1 MANPTHIPP
10 KPATRV
16 LRAFLRTDLAEEVQ
30 GDLEEK
36 FYSDIKSKSV
46 FKAKLNYWYEVVNY
60 IRPFAI
66 RKSTYSNSTAM
77 FQSYFKIG
85 WRNLVKSKG
94 YSFINISGLA
104 LGIACFLFLLSY
116 VRYERSYEDF
126 HKNADNIYRIT
137 LDLYKGSEFLM
148 TDCETYAPF
157 GPLAKEKMPEVVD
170 FVRMMNNDNTRVKI
184 GEQKYLEERSYF
196 ADSSVFT
203 IFSFKALHGVL
214 QRALSKPNQAV
225 VTASTAKKYF
235 GRTDVVNETLEA
247 QGGLYKITA
256 VIEDVPTNTHL
267 KFNFLLSHITYPTI
281 QDNYTDYRW
290 ESGNNEF
297 TYLLMAPGTDIIA
310 FNKKLADLSASL
322 KDKINEDRFSAEPIK
337 DIHLYSH
344 KTYEPEVNGNAQT
357 VYALLIIAVFIMGL
371 AWVNYIN
378 LSTAK
383 AMERAR
389 EVGVRKVMGSA
400 RSQLIFQ
407 FLTESILVNMV
418 AAAMA
423 LMIVKIGSPYFY
435 ELTGQPLIDFFQ
447 NSTFWYS
454 LAVILVV
461 GIVFSGGYPAIV
473 LSSFDPVT
481 VLKGKFRSSVH
492 GQWLRKGLVVFQFA
506 ATTVLIICLSAVY
519 LQIKHL
525 QNYDL
530 GMDISQT
537 LILRA
542 PDKDQA
548 DSIYQNKYASF
559 KTELLRDPS
568 IQVVSLSQSIPGS
581 GSVSGLIEMSTTQSI
596 FQFGK
601 DKSGNSFN
609 YSHYPIDAD
618 FIPAFSME
626 LSAGRN
632 FEAGVTNQNL
642 VIINEEASKS
652 LGFSSPQEAVG
663 SKITYRIWGS
673 EYSTVIGVVKDFY
686 QRSPK
691 ESHIPMIFRYYSGL
705 SGYVTLKVKSNNIKE
720 TIDYAKSNWD
730 ALFPS
735 SPFSYF
741 FLDEKYNQQY
751 KADAQF
757 GIVMATFSVIA
768 IVIACLGLFGLSS
781 FTILQRTKEIG
792 IRKVLGGSV
801 SQIVQLLSRDFI
813 KWVLVAAL
821 LAMPLSYLA
830 MEQWLST
837 YAVRIDLSV
846 WIFIV
851 PLITIV
857 LISILTVG
865 TQTFKAANTNP
876 VNSLKTE

>member
-1 MANPTHIPP
+1 
-10 KPATRV
+10 
-16 LRAFLRTDLAEEVQ
+16 
-30 GDLEEK
+30 
-36 FYSDIKSKSV
+36 
-46 FKAKLNYWYEVVNY
+46 
-60 IRPFAI
+60 
-66 RKSTYSNSTAM
+66 M
-77 FQSYFKIG
+77 FSSYFKIG
-85 WRNLVKSKG
+85 WRNLLKSKG

-126 HKNADNIYRIT
+126 HKNADNIYRVT

-157 GPLAKEKMPEVVD
+157 GPLAKEQMPEVVD

-184 GEQKYLEERSYF
+184 GEQKFLEEKSYF

-203 IFSFKALHGVL
+203 VFSFKSLHGNL
-214 QRALSKPNQAV
+214 ATALSKPNQV
-225 VTASTAKKYF
+225 VITASTAEKYF
-235 GRTDVVNETLEA
+235 GRTDVVNESIEA
-247 QGGLYKITA
+247 RGGLYKITA
-256 VIEDVPTNTHL
+256 VLEDVPANTHL
-267 KFNFLLSHITYPTI
+267 KFDFLLSHVTYPSI
-281 QDNYTDYRW
+281 QNNYTDDNW
-290 ESGNNEF
+290 GSGNNEF

-310 FNKKLADLSASL
+310 FNKKLTDLSASL

-357 VYALLIIAVFIMGL
+357 VYALLIIAVFVMGL

-400 RSQLIFQ
+400 RSQLILQ
-407 FLTESILVNMV
+407 FLTESILVNLA

-423 LMIVKIGSPYFY
+423 LVIIKIGSPYFY
-435 ELTGQPLIDFFQ
+435 DLTGQPLIDLFQ
-447 NSTFWYS
+447 YNSFWYS
-454 LAVILVV
+454 LATILSV
-461 GIVFSGGYPAIV
+461 GIILSGGYPAIV

-492 GQWLRKGLVVFQFA
+492 GQWLRQGLVVFQFA

-542 PDKDQA
+542 PDVDQA
-548 DSIYQNKYASF
+548 DSIFQNKYISF
-559 KTELLRDPS
+559 KTELLRDPA
-568 IQVVSLSQSIPGS
+568 IQVVSQSQSIPGS
-581 GSVSGLIEMSTTQSI
+581 GTASGLNEMSTTQSV
-596 FQFGK
+596 FQVGK
-601 DKSGNSFN
+601 DKNGNSFN

-618 FIPAFSME
+618 FIPAFGME
-626 LSAGRN
+626 LRAGRN
-632 FEAGVTNQNL
+632 FEAGMPNKNL

-652 LGFSSPQEAVG
+652 LGFASPQEAIG
-663 SKITYRIWGS
+663 SKITFNNS
-673 EYSTVIGVVKDFY
+673 STIIGVVKDFY

-691 ESHIPMIFRYYSGL
+691 ESHVPMILRYYSGF
-705 SGYVTLKVKSNNIKE
+705 SGYVTLKVESNNIKE
-720 TIDYAKSNWD
+720 TVDYAKKNWD

-801 SQIVQLLSRDFI
+801 TQIVQLLSRDFI
-813 KWVLVAAL
+813 KLVLVAAV
-821 LAMPLSYLA
+821 LAMPLSYMA
-830 MEQWLST
+830 MEQWLSS
-837 YAVRIDLSV
+837 YAVRIDLS
-846 WIFIV
+846 ISMFII

-857 LISILTVG
+857 LISILTVS

-876 VNSLKTE
+876 VNSLRSE